1 MRRAAAAEGHAIDG
15 LGEALQNLG
24 GDAFGGLFD
33 ARGFDVEAA
42 FRIESGVF
50 GTQSVAGRGD
60 EADAAPFAVA
70 HFEDFEHA
78 VAGSSVALAGDGAHV
93 LVFDFGAALFEL
105 ADEHEDGFQEVEGL
119 EAAHHEGDAEI
130 AGEFLVFGVTH
141 HGANVS
147 GSDKALHAVVG
158 EAEQETD
165 SGGDEDVRDEN
176 GKIGEAFAG
185 GLPDGH
191 CIGGRGGFEAHGE
204 EYHLTIGVLAG
215 NGDGVHGGVG
225 DAHVAAFGFHAE
237 EIAGGA
243 GNAEHVAVG
252 DEGHAGHGGDGDSL
266 VDDLERSD
274 ADRAAGSMDEFE
286 LRREKL
292 IDAVAHEGVG
302 LAAADFHENP
312 GTGDGGGDF
321 GNERAG
327 ELGVAI
333 LVDEFHAR
341 GSSTGMVA
349 GIRGSGAVSA
359 GESGGGIA
367 ERIGDLRILSP
378 VSPAV
383 SVPGF
388 PYVINYGF
396 ASHRMLLAREVVS
409 YISKQLVKSL
419 TPGTIETSNP
429 DLVAEKVAE
438 VISDELA
445 VEDRLND
452 EVRDLLS
459 QYSEYMRR
467 EGVSYQEMFRRI
479 KNTLISQRKVVKASG
494 RDTGDAMKLSR
505 DKVSDIS
512 HKIIEMLR
520 KSRDLRLRNKDSNA
534 VRLEI
539 VRQMTEVLMTE
550 EKVDRAARNKIRTQ
564 KREIPEGSEE
574 WDILLRR
581 YYSEEL
587 KKLGIDIAGR

>member
-1 MRRAAAAEGHAIDG
+1 
-15 LGEALQNLG
+15 
-24 GDAFGGLFD
+24 
-33 ARGFDVEAA
+33 
-42 FRIESGVF
+42 
-50 GTQSVAGRGD
+50 
-60 EADAAPFAVA
+60 
-70 HFEDFEHA
+70 
-78 VAGSSVALAGDGAHV
+78 
-93 LVFDFGAALFEL
+93 
-105 ADEHEDGFQEVEGL
+105 
-119 EAAHHEGDAEI
+119 
-130 AGEFLVFGVTH
+130 
-141 HGANVS
+141 
-147 GSDKALHAVVG
+147 
-158 EAEQETD
+158 
-165 SGGDEDVRDEN
+165 
-176 GKIGEAFAG
+176 
-185 GLPDGH
+185 
-191 CIGGRGGFEAHGE
+191 
-204 EYHLTIGVLAG
+204 
-215 NGDGVHGGVG
+215 
-225 DAHVAAFGFHAE
+225 
-237 EIAGGA
+237 
-243 GNAEHVAVG
+243 
-252 DEGHAGHGGDGDSL
+252 
-266 VDDLERSD
+266 
-274 ADRAAGSMDEFE
+274 
-286 LRREKL
+286 
-292 IDAVAHEGVG
+292 
-302 LAAADFHENP
+302 
-312 GTGDGGGDF
+312 
-321 GNERAG
+321 
-327 ELGVAI
+327 
-333 LVDEFHAR
+333 
-341 GSSTGMVA
+341 
-349 GIRGSGAVSA
+349 
-359 GESGGGIA
+359 
-367 ERIGDLRILSP
+367 
-378 VSPAV
+378 
-383 SVPGF
+383 
-388 PYVINYGF
+388 
-396 ASHRMLLAREVVS
+396 MLLAREVVS

-520 KSRDLRLRNKDSNA
+520 KSRELRLRNKDSNA